1 MFSAVAFNQP
11 KLPPNACW
19 NSDAITAVNNTLLGY
34 YSGGFFLTKNNT
46 WYVVTSGSG
55 NIRSGTEGSANPM
68 VGTLSGYS
76 IFVAGDN
83 NVYTYDS
90 SNYQVIKLSMG
101 MSISQPVMFMT
112 GSCQDLFVDTNS
124 TLYCSLYEMSQVVS
138 KSLNDPTNTMKIVAG
153 TGCYGSASNMLY
165 SPNGIFV
172 DFNFT
177 LYVADSNNNRIQRFG
192 AGQMNAA
199 TVAGNGAPG
208 TITLNYPT
216 DIILDDDGYL
226 FIVDR
231 YNHRIVGSGPDGFR
245 CVAGCSGISGSASN
259 QLYYPQGMAFDS
271 YGNIWVAD
279 GNNYRIQKFV
289 LTGNSYGEHPS
300 RLYHTKES
308 QKPPVRCRSFLFI
321 SVCETALLR
330 QSFLGDT

>member
-1 MFSAVAFNQP
+1 MDQHR
-11 KLPPNACW
+11 
-19 NSDAITAVNNTLLGY
+19 T
-34 YSGGFFLTKNNT
+34 
-46 WYVVTSGSG
+46 
-55 NIRSGTEGSANPM
+55 
-68 VGTLSGYS
+68 
-76 IFVAGDN
+76 
-83 NVYTYDS
+83 
-90 SNYQVIKLSMG
+90 
-101 MSISQPVMFMT
+101 
-112 GSCQDLFVDTNS
+112 
-124 TLYCSLYEMSQVVS
+124 CSH
-138 KSLNDPTNTMKIVAG
+138 
-153 TGCYGSASNMLY
+153 

-271 YGNIWVAD
+271 YGNIWVTD
-279 GNNYRIQKFV
+279 TNNRRIQKFI
-289 LTGNSYGEHPS
+289 LKANSCGKYHS
-300 RLYHTKES
+300 RFYSNYKRSSEAAFLADFSFGLSSFSLYSAILLFQES
-308 QKPPVRCRSFLFI
+308 VI
-321 SVCETALLR
+321 
-330 QSFLGDT
+330 